1 MTASGSA
8 QLLFVHGIG
17 GPRDAGR
24 ERRTWLEALADG
36 ARRAGH
42 SDAVSALTQGWAAD
56 VRFADYSGLFLDR
69 GAQGDTFGPSPGE
82 DDAFLSRLVA
92 ELTEELAH
100 QARER
105 QDPDLMRVVEDA
117 RQQLS
122 DQQTQGFGEPLRI
135 LAGVLTTLL
144 QIPGLRRAAQWASG
158 HTLLG
163 QLSQVGR
170 YLGRGEPDGDGRCLD
185 ARVRER
191 VLQGLDPGRP
201 LVVVAHSLGT
211 VVAFEALHH
220 YSGPVRL
227 LITLGSPLATATAV
241 LPRIHPRPPR
251 TPEPVERWLNFWD
264 RDDIVVCRPRIK
276 DWMLPN
282 RAGVLPLSDR
292 VDSDGIWVHTATKYL
307 RQSSVAGI
315 VVEAL
320 NR

>member
-17 GPRDAGR
+17 GLRDADR
-24 ERRTWLEALADG
+24 ERRAWLDSLADG

-42 SDAVSALTQGWAAD
+42 SDAVSRLTQGWPAD
-56 VRFADYSGLFLDR
+56 VRFADYSDLFLDR
-69 GAQGDTFGPSPGE
+69 GAQGDTFGPSQNDE
-82 DDAFLSRLVA
+82 AFLSRLVA

-100 QARER
+100 QALER
-105 QDPDLMRVVEDA
+105 QAPDLLRMVENA

-122 DQQTQGFGEPLRI
+122 DEQTQGIGEPLRI

-158 HTLLG
+158 RSLLG

-170 YLGRGEPDGDGRCLD
+170 YLGRGEPDGGGRCLD
-185 ARVRER
+185 TRVRDR
-191 VLQGLDPGRP
+191 VLRGLDPGRP

-211 VVAFEALHH
+211 VVAFEALQH

-241 LPRIHPRPPR
+241 LHRIHPRPPR

-264 RDDIVVCRPRIK
+264 RDDIVVCRPRIQ

-282 RAGVLPLSDR
+282 RAGVLPDSHR

-307 RQSSVAGI
+307 RQTAVAGP

-320 NR
+320 KR